1 MCVEC
6 VCNTVAVCIITVN
19 TLHPLPDDKREL
31 LYENLFCK
39 VCKSG
44 DRDDAMLL
52 CDECDE
58 PYHIYCLNP
67 PLEKIPSGEWR
78 CPVCLAKVQ

>member
-1 MCVEC
+1 MKLP
-6 VCNTVAVCIITVN
+6 IK
-19 TLHPLPDDKREL
+19 PLLPTDDKKEL

-39 VCKSG
+39 VCKKG

-52 CDECDE
+52 CDECDD

-67 PLEKIPSGEWR
+67 PLQKIPTGEWR
-78 CPVCLAKVQ
+78 CPVCLAKVKYFGVMLSKDC